1 MNGEVIKTLAQ
12 YYANLNKRRT
22 SLENPELCDHCD
34 TDTNGVTKDR
44 QEQEISTEIRSRAN
58 PQ

>member
-22 SLENPELCDHCD
+22 TLENPELCDQYD
-34 TDTNGVTKDR
+34 IDTNGVHKEHVETFWPPETR
-44 QEQEISTEIRSRAN
+44 STVN
-58 PQ
+58 K